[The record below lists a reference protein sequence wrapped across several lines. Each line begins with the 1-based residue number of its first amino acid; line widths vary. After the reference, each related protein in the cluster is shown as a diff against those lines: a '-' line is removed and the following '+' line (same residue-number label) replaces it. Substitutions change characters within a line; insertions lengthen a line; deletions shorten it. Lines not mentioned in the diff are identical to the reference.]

1 MLTCKRMRIAVILS
15 ALLLVLGL
23 LLAVL
28 ARATPFV
35 VPAVQLALILVL
47 SAGSV
52 LAGTFLASLFPG
64 TAKRL
69 QECSH

>member
-1 MLTCKRMRIAVILS
+1 MLTCKRMRSAVILS
-15 ALLLVLGL
+15 GILFALGVFM
-23 LLAVL
+23 AAL

-35 VPAVQLALILVL
+35 VPAVQIALLLVL
-47 SAGSV
+47 CAGSV

-69 QECSH
+69 KECSH